1 MTAFTSSGIKF
12 KITRPFNLEK
22 DGKDADEV
30 LDKYGSEIMVSKMN
44 DLLDPITY
52 AVLCL
57 DKNKG
62 DYIKISIQSLVD
74 YHLITLIYPSQ
85 KKDC

>member
-1 MTAFTSSGIKF
+1 
-12 KITRPFNLEK
+12 
-22 DGKDADEV
+22 
-30 LDKYGSEIMVSKMN
+30 MVSKMN

-74 YHLITLIYPSQ
+74 YHPITLIYPSQ
-85 KKDC
+85 KEDC